1 MVFNFELDGE
11 HCELIKV
18 NDMEIPLN
26 LTDFPGAKLTLK
38 TTQKGARALIIAL
51 GISYLSKGIP
61 NGDKRYCGCQI
72 SHAWHLQDGVEVEFV
87 TLVEGKIA
95 VVEKVGGIINP
106 A

>member
-51 GISYLSKGIP
+51 GISYLIEGIP
-61 NGDKRYCGCQI
+61 NCDKRYYGCQI
-72 SHAWHLQDGVEVEFV
+72 SHAWHLQEGVEVEFV